1 MAETNLIIS
10 GPAGAAREVLLDAL
24 GTTIGRGANCDLVL
38 NHEGVSRLH
47 ARIYQDPFDRW
58 VIEDMGSHNGV
69 LVDGE
74 RIRAH
79 AISPG
84 EKIMIAAFTLSL
96 SQQIDQKKIVRSS
109 AAYNTIPVVDRGIE
123 EEVIAYK
130 TDRRKSLSAALIRR
144 LNEFTACLLELAGP
158 SELYSQACENLG
170 TMLDTLVAVVRLP
183 SSDEPL
189 PLTPDILACHFGK
202 DSSDTEDQQG
212 ENLHFSKRI
221 LEAVR
226 TDKRPVMAKSGPS
239 SASHMVLTV
248 VGDSKPHIVYSAPV
262 NEDGGTVET
271 LYIDILEN
279 TSPNQMFDFVEA
291 VAKQITLARR
301 SLLFADAKAERRILD
316 QQLSLARDLQTRLT
330 PKGVENRFEIDISI
344 CYEPAMWVGGD
355 YCDVWS
361 LPNGQIAFVVGD
373 VSGKGLGAA
382 MVMTNLQAALRTTM
396 TFCSE
401 LAAAAEHVNRHLCQN
416 LRDDMFVTLFLGTF
430 DPLENK
436 LSYVN
441 AGHVQPIVMRPD
453 QEAQPLNG
461 EVNIPLGIFDQPIKM
476 VVETLPPGSSLV
488 VVTDG
493 ITEAPSP
500 DGSRFEIEGLAKAI
514 TESGA
519 ESAQQL
525 VSAITQK
532 VVDYRQTM
540 AQQDDITIFTLINSK
555 TDKNCP

>member
-1 MAETNLIIS
+1 
-10 GPAGAAREVLLDAL
+10 
-24 GTTIGRGANCDLVL
+24 
-38 NHEGVSRLH
+38 
-47 ARIYQDPFDRW
+47 
-58 VIEDMGSHNGV
+58 
-69 LVDGE
+69 
-74 RIRAH
+74 
-79 AISPG
+79 
-84 EKIMIAAFTLSL
+84 
-96 SQQIDQKKIVRSS
+96 
-109 AAYNTIPVVDRGIE
+109 
-123 EEVIAYK
+123 
-130 TDRRKSLSAALIRR
+130 
-144 LNEFTACLLELAGP
+144 
-158 SELYSQACENLG
+158 
-170 TMLDTLVAVVRLP
+170 MLDTHVAVLRLP
-183 SSDEPL
+183 PADEPL
-189 PLTPDILACHFGK
+189 PLTPDILASHFGK
-202 DSSDTEDQQG
+202 DGSDTGDRQE

-226 TDKRPVMAKSGPS
+226 ADKRPVMARSGPS
-239 SASHMVLTV
+239 SAGHMVLTV
-248 VGDSKPHIVYSAPV
+248 VDGSSPHIVYSAPV
-262 NEDGGTVET
+262 NEEGGTVEA

-279 TSPNQMFDFVEA
+279 KSPNQMFDFVEA
-291 VAKQITLARR
+291 ASKQITLARK

-316 QQLSLARDLQTRLT
+316 QQLSLARDLQGRLT
-330 PKGVENRFEIDISI
+330 PKGVEDKFEVDISI

-401 LAAAAEHVNRHLCQN
+401 LAEAAEHVNRHLCQN

-441 AGHVQPIVMRPD
+441 AGHVQPIVMLPD
-453 QEAQPLNG
+453 QDAQPLNG

-500 DGSRFEIEGLAKAI
+500 DGSRFEIEGLAKTI

-519 ESAQQL
+519 DSAQQL
-525 VSAITQK
+525 VSAITKK

-540 AQQDDITIFTLINSK
+540 AQQDDITIFTLINNK
-555 TDKNCP
+555 TDKNCS

>member
-1 MAETNLIIS
+1 MAETTLIIS
-10 GPAGAAREVLLDAL
+10 GPDGAAREVLLDTL
-24 GTTIGRGANCDLVL
+24 GTTIGRGANCDVVL

-58 VIEDMGSHNGV
+58 VVEDMGSHNGV
-69 LVDGE
+69 LVDGN

-96 SQQIDQKKIVRSS
+96 SQQLEQKKIVRPS
-109 AAYNTIPVVDRGIE
+109 AAYNTIPVVDRGLE

-130 TDRRKSLSAALIRR
+130 TDRRMLLSAALIRR
-144 LNEFTACLLELAGP
+144 LNEFTVCLLELAGP

-170 TMLDTLVAVVRLP
+170 NMLDTLVAVVRLP
-183 SSDEPL
+183 SSEEQL
-189 PLTPDILACHFGK
+189 PLTPDILACYFGK
-202 DSSDTEDQQG
+202 DGSDTETRQ
-212 ENLHFSKRI
+212 EEKLHFSKRI

-226 TDKRPVMAKSGPS
+226 ADKRPVMAKSGPS
-239 SASHMVLTV
+239 SAGHMVLTV
-248 VGDSKPHIVYSAPV
+248 VDAGSPHIVYSAPV
-262 NEDGGTVET
+262 NEDGGTVEA

-279 TSPNQMFDFVEA
+279 KSPNQMFDFVEA
-291 VAKQITLARR
+291 VAKQITLARK

-316 QQLSLARDLQTRLT
+316 QQLSLARDLQGRLT
-330 PKGVENRFEIDISI
+330 PKGVENRFEVDISI

-396 TFCSE
+396 TFCPE
-401 LAAAAEHVNRHLCQN
+401 LAEAAEHVNRHLCQN

-441 AGHVQPIVMRPD
+441 AGHVQPIVMRPEQD
-453 QEAQPLNG
+453 AQPLNG

-500 DGSRFEIEGLAKAI
+500 DGNRFEMEGLAKAI

-540 AQQDDITIFTLINSK
+540 AQQDDITIFTLINNK